1 MAFAVNSCKT
11 HYIMSSENTELNSS
25 LKNIKAYGQL
35 LIENLR
41 LVSTEKTTIL
51 LSSAALAAILG
62 LIIVIAFFFVSMA
75 VVLLLAKWMPL
86 MYSSLA
92 IGGFFLLMGLLLFL
106 MRERII
112 VDPVA
117 RFMSRL
123 FLEPPTD
130 EPKPQETPE
139 DNGQEL
145 LAPENKNDNN

>member
-1 MAFAVNSCKT
+1 
-11 HYIMSSENTELNSS
+11 MSSENTELNSS

-51 LSSAALAAILG
+51 LSSAALAVILG
-62 LIIVIAFFFVSMA
+62 LIIVIAFFLSMA

>member
-1 MAFAVNSCKT
+1 
-11 HYIMSSENTELNSS
+11 MSSENTELNSS

-51 LSSAALAAILG
+51 LSSAALAVILG

-106 MRERII
+106 MRDRII
-112 VDPVA
+112 V
-117 RFMSRL
+117 
-123 FLEPPTD
+123 
-130 EPKPQETPE
+130 
-139 DNGQEL
+139 
-145 LAPENKNDNN
+145 